1 VGGKAAGVHRYYV
14 SHDLTRAKLF
24 LEAIGISSKLTRKI
38 HLQQW
43 TNRKLRVEMTD
54 SQPTVYL
61 EDIDPTSKS
70 PSKRE
75 RPDDDPQAENSST
88 ITPAPVKRQR
98 TLEMMFSGSQNKT
111 KGKSAL
117 LEGLKPS
124 GGSTSSI
131 ASDNCA
137 TRPKASGLVKLNS
150 IPFSMTAYSESFS
163 DEEKQ
168 LLQLECEVMGK
179 SW

>member
-1 VGGKAAGVHRYYV
+1 MTCSVLDYFWRQ
-14 SHDLTRAKLF
+14 LKL
-24 LEAIGISSKLTRKI
+24 SSKLTRKI
-38 HLQQW
+38 HLQQC
-43 TNRKLRVEMTD
+43 TSRKLRVEMTD

-75 RPDDDPQAENSST
+75 RPDDDSQAENSST

-98 TLEMMFSGSQNKT
+98 TLEMMFSGSQSKT
-111 KGKSAL
+111 KGKSTS

-131 ASDNCA
+131 ASDN

-150 IPFSMTAYSESFS
+150 IPFSMTAYLDSLS
-163 DEEKQ
+163 DEEKR